1 MPAFLS
7 ISIRLFVKSMKGSAT
22 KENKYSAGIHKLLA
36 SLPDRPG
43 IYVFRDAA
51 ARPLYVGKA
60 ISLRKRVRS
69 YFQAGAAADER
80 IGRMLRRVRDFDFV
94 AAANET
100 EALLLESNFI
110 KHHHPPFNIMLRD
123 DKSYPYVA
131 ITLRDEF
138 PRVFLTR
145 KPHRSGVAYYGP
157 FTSAGKVRQTLELL
171 GKIFP
176 YRKCHGARPGRL
188 TGSPCLNYHI
198 GLCLAPCAGKV
209 DAAEYRRLIKRVER
223 LLTGSAGSLE
233 ADIARSMEEA
243 AAGQRYEEAA
253 FLRNRLLA
261 LRHLLENQQASAT
274 GLGSIDVIGLHC
286 EDDGANIQML
296 QIRDGL
302 LSDRR
307 SFFLKNVSGED
318 RDEILEQFII
328 QYYSL
333 PVGLP
338 AEVVVPPGFRESE
351 ALAEYLTGVKGAR
364 VDVRRA
370 VRGRRRKLGMM
381 AAENAELSL
390 KQDILREE
398 EKRDRPARALPDL
411 AKSLSLSRQPMRIE
425 CYDISNTA
433 GGHPTGSMVVFEAGL
448 PHRSHYRK
456 FAVGAAGPDDCAM
469 MAEVI
474 RRRFSRSEIGLDGEA
489 KGADESFAAI
499 PDLVLVDGGAG
510 QVSAAAAA
518 MAAVGLE
525 KIGVAGLAKKRE
537 EVYLPG
543 RRNPLTLPP
552 DSPGLSLLVRIR
564 NEAHRFA
571 ISFHRLR
578 RGRELSSS
586 ILDEIPGIGPSR
598 KRAILEHFGS
608 PERFLE
614 AGRDELEAVPGLPA
628 KVAREAYAI
637 VHKLG

>member
-1 MPAFLS
+1 MPSLDQ
-7 ISIRLFVKSMKGSAT
+7 MKNSAT
-22 KENKYSAGIHKLLA
+22 KDTKNIGGIRRLLA
-36 SLPDRPG
+36 SLPDKPG

-51 ARPLYVGKA
+51 GRPLYVGKA
-60 ISLRKRVRS
+60 ASLKKRVRS
-69 YFQAGAAADER
+69 YFRAGGARDER

-131 ITLRDEF
+131 ITRREEF

-145 KPHRSGVAYYGP
+145 KPHRPGVAYFGP
-157 FTSAGKVRQTLELL
+157 FTSAGKVRQTLEIL
-171 GKIFP
+171 GKVFP
-176 YRKCHGARPGRL
+176 YRKCHGTRPGRR

-209 DAAEYRRLIKRVER
+209 DAEAYGCLIKQVER
-223 LLTGSAGSLE
+223 LLFGHAGSLE
-233 ADIARSMEEA
+233 ADIAGSMEKA
-243 AAGQRYEEAA
+243 ASARRYEEAA

-261 LRHLLENQQASAT
+261 LRHLLENQQASAV
-274 GLGSIDVIGLHC
+274 GLGSLDVIGLFSK
-286 EDDGANIQML
+286 DDHANIQVL
-296 QIRDGL
+296 QVRDGL
-302 LSDRR
+302 LSNRR
-307 SFFLKNVSGED
+307 SFFLKNVSGEEQG
-318 RDEILEQFII
+318 EILEQFII

-333 PVGLP
+333 PIGLP
-338 AEVVVPPGFRESE
+338 AEVVVPADFGEPE
-351 ALAEYLTGVKGAR
+351 AIRIYLSKIKGSR
-364 VDVRRA
+364 VDVRQA
-370 VRGRRRKLGMM
+370 VRGKRRKLSLM
-381 AAENAELSL
+381 AAQNAELAL
-390 KQDILREE
+390 KQDILRGE
-398 EKRDRPARALPDL
+398 EKRARPARSLADLKDSLGLDRLPL
-411 AKSLSLSRQPMRIE
+411 RIE

-433 GGHPTGSMVVFEAGL
+433 GVHSAGSMVVFEAGL
-448 PHRSHYRK
+448 PRRSHYRK
-456 FAVGAAGPDDCAM
+456 FSIGAAGPDDYAM

-474 RRRFSRSEIGLDGEA
+474 RRRFSRKRPGPGGA
-489 KGADESFAAI
+489 TKADESFAEL

-510 QVSAAAAA
+510 QVSAATAALA
-518 MAAVGLE
+518 DLGLSE
-525 KIGVAGLAKKRE
+525 IAVAGLAKKRE

-543 RRNPLTLPP
+543 RRGPLILPP
-552 DSPGLSLLVRIR
+552 GSFGLSLLIRIR
-564 NEAHRFA
+564 DEAHRFA
-571 ISFHRLR
+571 LAFHRQR

-586 ILDEIPGIGPSR
+586 ILDELPGVGPSR

-608 PERFLE
+608 PERFME